1 MSSTNLKFS
10 IKSDIIIKDKNY
22 RKEVPYMYS
31 LEQIKFNL
39 MPLYNKYANLK
50 IGVAG
55 SYINGT
61 QTEDSD
67 IDVVLD
73 GDSTNIEIMEEIKQ
87 LFNVTVDVLWLDLL
101 KEEDEEMD
109 SFCKEMNIPIN
120 EDSVY
125 KTILKEV
132 EWI

>member
-1 MSSTNLKFS
+1 
-10 IKSDIIIKDKNY
+10 
-22 RKEVPYMYS
+22 MYS

>member
-1 MSSTNLKFS
+1 
-10 IKSDIIIKDKNY
+10 
-22 RKEVPYMYS
+22 MYS

-109 SFCKEMNIPIN
+109 SFCKEMDIPIN

-125 KTILKEV
+125 KTVLKEV

>member
-1 MSSTNLKFS
+1 
-10 IKSDIIIKDKNY
+10 
-22 RKEVPYMYS
+22 MYS
-31 LEQIKFNL
+31 LEQIKL
-39 MPLYNKYANLK
+39 KLAPLYDKYSNLK
-50 IGVAG
+50 IGIAG

-61 QTEDSD
+61 QKEDSD

-87 LFNVTVDVLWLDLL
+87 LFNVPVDVLWLDLL
-101 KEEDEEMD
+101 KEEDKELD
-109 SFCKEMNIPIN
+109 SFCKEMDIPIN

-125 KTILKEV
+125 KTVLREV

>member
-1 MSSTNLKFS
+1 
-10 IKSDIIIKDKNY
+10 
-22 RKEVPYMYS
+22 MYS

-39 MPLYNKYANLK
+39 MTLYNKYENLK
-50 IGVAG
+50 IGIAG

-73 GDSTNIEIMEEIKQ
+73 GDSTNIEIMEEIKR
-87 LFNVTVDVLWLDLL
+87 LFDVPVDVLWLDLI
-101 KEEDEEMD
+101 KEEDEELD
-109 SFCKEMNIPIN
+109 SFCKEMDIPIN

-125 KTILKEV
+125 KTVLKEV